1 MLAPVML
8 MMPPVFL
15 TPEYSPENIPI
26 YDRSLARGNVEH
38 LLTNEQYVD
47 GAKVE
52 FVEVGQSCMAFSSR
66 VLSSIEL

>member
-1 MLAPVML
+1 MPAPVMR

-15 TPEYSPENIPI
+15 TPEYSAENIPM
-26 YDRSLARGNVEH
+26 YDKPLARGDTEH

-52 FVEVGQSCMAFSSR
+52 LVKIG
-66 VLSSIEL
+66 

>member
-15 TPEYSPENIPI
+15 TPEYSPKNIPM
-26 YDRSLARGNVEH
+26 YDSSLARGNVEH

-52 FVEVGQSCMAFSSR
+52 FVEVG
-66 VLSSIEL
+66 

>member
-1 MLAPVML
+1 MACPKGRTTIHVYELPMPAPAMQ

-15 TPEYSPENIPI
+15 TPVYSAENTPT
-26 YDRSLARGNVEH
+26 YDKPLAKGDTEH

-52 FVEVGQSCMAFSSR
+52 LVEIG
-66 VLSSIEL
+66 

>member
-1 MLAPVML
+1 MPAPVMQ

-15 TPEYSPENIPI
+15 TPEYSAEKTPM
-26 YDRSLARGNVEH
+26 YDKALGRGDTEH

-52 FVEVGQSCMAFSSR
+52 LVEIG
-66 VLSSIEL
+66 